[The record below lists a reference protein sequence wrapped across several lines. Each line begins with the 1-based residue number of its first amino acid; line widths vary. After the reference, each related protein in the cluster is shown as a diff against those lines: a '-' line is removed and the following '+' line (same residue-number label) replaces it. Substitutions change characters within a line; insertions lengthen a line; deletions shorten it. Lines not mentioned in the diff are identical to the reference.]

1 MDTRY
6 PRSWISGAEIRCVRT
21 EWQLGGGVSADVVTL
36 HDGSVL
42 VIGRDTISIAK
53 SEDAIWD
60 GVDSTGKVAFHSGS
74 WNFERDEVMHI
85 DR

>member
-1 MDTRY
+1 MNTRY

-60 GVDSTGKVAFHSGS
+60 EVAGGQGD
-74 WNFERDEVMHI
+74 DEVMHI